1 MKAKEKG
8 LQNLTET
15 QKKIDLLMQK
25 KRIKQTDINE
35 TLNKEESKVFSL
47 FLTERLNNLKGNERD
62 ALINKIDEIIP
73 KDTKNEIWESNHMN
87 ITRAISKYIEDYG
100 KMPGKT
106 FIANETG
113 LSRQTI
119 HAHLKEYDSNPFYA
133 EEMQKFKFMADR
145 VLAKVFRIAIA
156 GDTKAARLYFEVLG
170 CLGNGTNQ
178 TTMIKNQNNYIQIN
192 GRVLSQDAV
201 KQLNSEQLQ
210 LIESALN
217 TAIPQPETMP
227 ATLHNSGQ

>member
-25 KRIKQTDINE
+25 KVIKPDDLTDTL
-35 TLNKEESKVFSL
+35 TLNESKVFAAY
-47 FLTERLNNLKGNERD
+47 LTEKLNSLKGVERD
-62 ALINKIDEIIP
+62 AFIKKVEEITMP
-73 KDTKNEIWESNHMN
+73 ETKNDLWEFNHMA

-100 KMPGKT
+100 KMPGKS
-106 FIANETG
+106 FIAEETG

-119 HAHLKEYDSNPFYA
+119 HKHLKDYDTNPFYA
-133 EEMQKFKFMADR
+133 EEMRKFRFMADR
-145 VLAKVFRIAIA
+145 VLAKVFKIAVN

-170 CLGNGTNQ
+170 LLGNGNSQSQ
-178 TTMIKNQNNYIQIN
+178 TIKTQNNYIQIN
-192 GRVLSQDAV
+192 GRVLSQENI
-201 KQLNSEQLQ
+201 KSLKPEQLQ

-217 TAIPQPETMP
+217 TAIPQPETIVQS
-227 ATLHNSGQ
+227 AS